1 MKHTW
6 MQKKQTNFLRYGQK
20 VNLKGGSIMSK
31 ESQLARFYQIYDK
44 MSIEDRECIELG
56 MIYKLGSRVGLVF
69 VFGITLGIIIGQ
81 LMR

>member
-1 MKHTW
+1 MW

-31 ESQLARFYQIYDK
+31 EAQLARFYQIYDK

-56 MIYKLGSRVGLVF
+56 MIYKLGNRVGLVF